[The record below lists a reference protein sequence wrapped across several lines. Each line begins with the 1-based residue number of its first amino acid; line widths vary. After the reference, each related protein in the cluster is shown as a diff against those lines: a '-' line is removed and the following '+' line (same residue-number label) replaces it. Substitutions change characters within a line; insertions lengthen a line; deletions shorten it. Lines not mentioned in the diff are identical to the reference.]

1 MEKQISLKP
10 VVTAFTFLVLT
21 SNRNKENNRVVTG
34 IAEFESHGVGVFR
47 VQRVGVGIL
56 YPTPTSDV
64 QFFFRKHY
72 FFGTKPK
79 NP

>member
-1 MEKQISLKP
+1 MEKQISPKP

-34 IAEFESHGVGVFR
+34 IAQFESHG
-47 VQRVGVGIL
+47 VGVGIL